1 MFWLSIAPTPCR
13 TRDYDGLRMKH
24 ALTGNGHPAVIH
36 SEFVISPRSA
46 ANLFQKFRYRIQNNR
61 TVKRA
66 YDSVA
71 HYVHDHSPKD
81 MATGVTR
88 LIRQRPGT
96 ALILAAATGFLIG
109 SAIRRR

>member
-1 MFWLSIAPTPCR
+1 
-13 TRDYDGLRMKH
+13 MKH

>member
-1 MFWLSIAPTPCR
+1 
-13 TRDYDGLRMKH
+13 MKH
-24 ALTGNGHPAVIH
+24 ALTGNGHPAIIH

>member
-1 MFWLSIAPTPCR
+1 
-13 TRDYDGLRMKH
+13 MKH

-71 HYVHDHSPKD
+71 HYVHNHSPKD